1 MLHTLRVSSFAIID
15 EVELEL
21 GPGLNVI
28 TGETG
33 AGKSLLVGAMSL
45 LLGGRARSELVREGA
60 EQAVV
65 EALFVP
71 GSEAES
77 RALDAVLEAH
87 GLPPAEGE
95 LLIRRVVPREG
106 KGKVYLGGA
115 LATAR
120 ILQAVVGPLVELCGQ
135 HEHTR
140 LKEPAHQG
148 AYLDAFAAGAIA
160 GFPAQVEAWGRAH
173 QALELARAELLQLE
187 EGLTRRAER
196 EAFLA
201 HQIKEVARLAP
212 EPGEL
217 ERLEA
222 ERKVLRHAQALGEA
236 AGGAEELLYSG
247 EASAVESLG
256 RALGLL
262 EGVAR
267 HDPRI
272 QALLPGISEALTL
285 VEEHGRDLQ
294 GYREG
299 LEADPERLEAHEERL
314 ADLRGLVRKH
324 GGDLDQVLEAEAG
337 WRAELEGFEHHEE
350 RLEDARRAL
359 ELARSRA
366 ATVAGELGE
375 LRRKAARKLQREARA
390 TLDRLGMEKQ
400 RLRIE
405 VLPTGQLG
413 PRGGD
418 EVRLSLAEGSDG
430 TGLPLSRVG
439 SGGELSRLL
448 LALRAVRADE
458 VAAPSLIFDEVDSG
472 VGGAV
477 ADAVGGELSALGRRR
492 QVICVTHLPQVAAH
506 GDRHLRVGRAA
517 GEGKARPGR
526 VEVHTL
532 SPKEQ
537 AEELARML
545 GGLEVT
551 RRARAHAKEMLD
563 RARGG
568 RAAA

>member
-1 MLHTLRVSSFAIID
+1 MLNTLRVSSFAIID
-15 EVELEL
+15 EVEFEL

-45 LLGGRARSELVREGA
+45 VLGGRARSEVVKKGA
-60 EQAVV
+60 KEAVV

-71 GSEAES
+71 STEAES
-77 RALDAVLEAH
+77 RALDAALEAH

-95 LLIRRVVPREG
+95 LLVRRIVPREG
-106 KGKVYLGGA
+106 RGRVYLGGA

-140 LKEPAHQG
+140 LKEASHQG
-148 AYLDAFAAGAIA
+148 AYLDAFATGAVP
-160 GFPAQVEAWGRAH
+160 GFKAQAQAWSRAYEALRAARGDL
-173 QALELARAELLQLE
+173 QALE
-187 EGLTRRAER
+187 EGLSRRAER

-212 EPGEL
+212 LPGEL
-217 ERLEA
+217 ETLDT
-222 ERKVLRHAQALGEA
+222 ERRVLRHAQALGA
-236 AGGAEELLYSG
+236 AAEVAETLLYSG
-247 EASAVESLG
+247 ESAAVEQLG
-256 RALGLL
+256 RAIGQLGF
-262 EGVAR
+262 VAG

-272 QALLPGISEALTL
+272 EALLPGLSTALAL

-294 GYREG
+294 IYREG
-299 LEADPERLEAHEERL
+299 LEARPDRLESLEDRI
-314 ADLRGLVRKH
+314 ADLRSLQRKH
-324 GGDLDQVLEAEAG
+324 GVDLDEILAAEG
-337 WRAELEGFEHHEE
+337 SWREELDALEHHED

-359 ELARSRA
+359 EVATTRA
-366 ATVAGELGE
+366 TAVAGELGE
-375 LRRKAARKLQREARA
+375 LRRKAARKLQREART
-390 TLDRLGMEKQ
+390 TLGRLGMESR

-405 VLPTGQLG
+405 ILPTEALG
-413 PRGGD
+413 PQGGD
-418 EVRLSLAEGSDG
+418 QVRLSLAEGKDPE
-430 TGLPLSRVG
+430 GLPLSRVA

-448 LALRAVRADE
+448 LALRAVKADE
-458 VAAPSLIFDEVDSG
+458 ASAPSLIFDEVDAG
-472 VGGAV
+472 VGGGV
-477 ADAVGGELSALGRRR
+477 ADAVGLELSALGQRR

-506 GDRHLRVGRAA
+506 GARHLRVDRGPGSQEGA
-517 GEGKARPGR
+517 GVR
-526 VEVHTL
+526 VVTL
-532 SPKEQ
+532 SPKAQ

-545 GGLEVT
+545 GGLQIT
-551 RRARAHAKEMLD
+551 RRARAHAREMLD